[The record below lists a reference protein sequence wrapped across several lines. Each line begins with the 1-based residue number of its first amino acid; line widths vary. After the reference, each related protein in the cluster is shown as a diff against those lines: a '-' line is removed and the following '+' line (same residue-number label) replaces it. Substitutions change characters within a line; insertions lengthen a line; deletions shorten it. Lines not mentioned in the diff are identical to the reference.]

1 MMERFDYSIAT
12 MRPTRQQKLFAGAVA
27 AVLLVGFLATAP
39 FAATRVVRLDSFV
52 PTLGAIIFVTDL
64 TTSVLLFSQ
73 YASIGSRGLLVLA
86 NGYLFS
92 ALVVIPHSLSF
103 PGAFA
108 ENGLLVFG
116 PQTTP
121 WLYTFWHLGFS
132 AAVLVYACIKKR
144 TENNGRADT
153 PSKSPIFW
161 NVTGTLL
168 LAATLTVIA
177 IVEEESLPRLVLN
190 QVAFSPLASHVT
202 AVTLITSVIAL
213 VVLWIRQ
220 ELILDLW
227 LLVSVLA
234 TVAEQGVVS
243 ILIAGRFSVGFYSS
257 RVFSVAVSTVVMMAL
272 LSEMAAVY
280 ARLAR
285 ANRTLQRERDGKL
298 MNLEAALAAIA
309 HEVRQ
314 PLTGISTKSAAARR
328 FLSRAPPD
336 IPRVQAILD
345 EVTSA
350 GFRTNEVIESVRALF
365 QINDQ
370 EQSPVDVNAVTLEAL
385 QILRK
390 DFEDHDINITTRLAL
405 ELPPI
410 MGHKG
415 QLREVIVNLAQ
426 NSIDAMVAVVD
437 GNRQLRIE
445 TTRNGARAI
454 TISVED
460 TGPGIDPKNYSRI
473 FDAFVT
479 TKSKGTGLGLAISQM
494 IVDRHG
500 GQIVVM
506 PGSGNGARFQVTLP
520 VQLAVVS
527 SQAAE

>member
-103 PGAFA
+103 PAAFA

-213 VVLWIRQ
+213 VVLGFGEIDPRFM
-220 ELILDLW
+220 
-227 LLVSVLA
+227 
-234 TVAEQGVVS
+234 VVS
-243 ILIAGRFSVGFYSS
+243 FGLGDRCGAGSCEYSYCRSFQRWILFESCLLRGCLHRGYDGLTFRNGRG
-257 RVFSVAVSTVVMMAL
+257 L
-272 LSEMAAVY
+272 C
-280 ARLAR
+280 
-285 ANRTLQRERDGKL
+285 
-298 MNLEAALAAIA
+298 
-309 HEVRQ
+309 
-314 PLTGISTKSAAARR
+314 AAR
-328 FLSRAPPD
+328 SR
-336 IPRVQAILD
+336 
-345 EVTSA
+345 
-350 GFRTNEVIESVRALF
+350 
-365 QINDQ
+365 
-370 EQSPVDVNAVTLEAL
+370 
-385 QILRK
+385 
-390 DFEDHDINITTRLAL
+390 
-405 ELPPI
+405 
-410 MGHKG
+410 
-415 QLREVIVNLAQ
+415 
-426 NSIDAMVAVVD
+426 
-437 GNRQLRIE
+437 
-445 TTRNGARAI
+445 
-454 TISVED
+454 
-460 TGPGIDPKNYSRI
+460 
-473 FDAFVT
+473 
-479 TKSKGTGLGLAISQM
+479 
-494 IVDRHG
+494 
-500 GQIVVM
+500 
-506 PGSGNGARFQVTLP
+506 
-520 VQLAVVS
+520 
-527 SQAAE
+527 